1 MALLRGNLATRP
13 FYNERL
19 VSLGLVLGFVGV
31 LALTAFNITEV
42 LSRSRERAAVKQEQE
57 RDDRDAAAVLA
68 ATASVQKSVDR
79 VRLTG
84 LARQTREANSLID
97 ERTFSWTVFF
107 GYIEQTMPLDARL
120 ISVAPRI
127 ERGEF
132 LIAMSVNAR
141 RSADLEDFIDQLWAT
156 GVFYDVAVTSSQ
168 RNDDGTFTGA
178 ILSRYYLAPKPAS
191 ATRAVRGR

>member
-1 MALLRGNLATRP
+1 VALLRGNLATRP